1 MRLNKRWSPCSPRW
15 TVPPRHWRGLNGPE
29 DLKSCQEADYTVLD
43 CRASPAEV
51 CLFHTP
57 PLEDP
62 PLFEWMR
69 AEPDTSPLV
78 FVFPHH
84 MLCCKVTRVRGQIW
98 KKKEN
103 SVISPQKGNVNN
115 SLNLKSVESEPPSF
129 SFSFFPATEAKL
141 SLFSMF
147 SFALYFVFCFDK
159 HCFAKTLNCFLLFI
173 SYFWTKCLHCV

>member
-62 PLFEWMR
+62 PLFEWTR

-84 MLCCKVTRVRGQIW
+84 MWCCKVTRARGQIW
-98 KKKEN
+98 KKKEKEN

-115 SLNLKSVESEPPSF
+115 SLNLKNVKPKPPSF

-141 SLFSMF
+141 SLCSALLCILY
-147 SFALYFVFCFDK
+147 FALINTVLQK
-159 HCFAKTLNCFLLFI
+159 L
-173 SYFWTKCLHCV
+173 